1 MVRVEIRTPTY
12 NEESQTIESALLAI
26 VEADG
31 SRLGI
36 EGDKSCVPLD
46 PVVSATTGRRI
57 DPTSEPEEWARN
69 LPGAYRAGDLIAVI
83 RHDDAPPEQQI
94 PDDGEH
100 EPAIPDPPTPVFTE
114 AERVEHAPA
123 C

>member
-1 MVRVEIRTPTY
+1 MVKVEIRTPTY
-12 NEESQTIESALLAI
+12 NEESQAIESVLLAI

-31 SRLGI
+31 SRLEI

-46 PVVSATTGRRI
+46 PVVSATTGRRL
-57 DPTSEPEEWARN
+57 DASSEPEEWARN

-83 RHDDAPPEQQI
+83 RHDDAPPEQEI
-94 PDDGEH
+94 PDDSES
-100 EPAIPDPPTPVFTE
+100 EPAIPDPPTPVFMDAE
-114 AERVEHAPA
+114 HAERAA